1 MKLEEFYLDKDF
13 ISPDIRKIVKKVDVT
28 PQRGAFIL
36 KWKLS
41 KEYVRNMKQIPGF
54 RFSWYYTRSKN
65 GLKQIVSHPK
75 YAEEKLTKSF
85 IRNLLLINT
94 DRTISIKNDNIISYV
109 TYYLHII
116 H

>member
-13 ISPDIRKIVKKVDVT
+13 ISPDIRRIVKKVDVT

-54 RFSWYYTRSKN
+54 RFSWYYTRSNKN
-65 GLKQIVSHPK
+65 GS
-75 YAEEKLTKSF
+75 
-85 IRNLLLINT
+85 LIGPLN
-94 DRTISIKNDNIISYV
+94 
-109 TYYLHII
+109 
-116 H
+116 